1 MTDTGVM
8 SIMLLTAVGFPIV
21 AYYSAKL
28 AAVGFLRG
36 LCKSLEENSVLRTR
50 TKEKDQE
57 WL

>member
-8 SIMLLTAVGFPIV
+8 SIMILSAVGFPIV

-36 LCKSLEENSVLRTR
+36 LCKSLEENSALR